1 MRHIDLYIYYIIRYI
16 ILSFIS
22 IALLVGFIIEK
33 PIYILN
39 LASKPLS
46 EYGIKYKSIEGSLI
60 SGFKLQEINYQ
71 DNIIANSAELKID
84 WDSLKDRKLL
94 IDNLTLNRVHIKKD
108 YLKSIIESNSRSD
121 NSNSSL
127 PFDRIFIKKAHI
139 DIEDIIYDNY
149 KINSASLDIK
159 NFRTDIKNEYIGD
172 IKFKLDSNI
181 TNFNIK
187 ANITKNNNFKLKGN
201 IEPKRRF
208 LEPFLKEKNITLKKI
223 PKLYIDTN
231 GDLKRL
237 KYYISVNRL
246 ALNYLKYKVDSKK
259 LIFNGNYNIEK
270 RDISI
275 DIDTILDTNLAKLKL
290 KGSSSFNLDDINK
303 SLRFRVKSNI
313 KTNNLSI
320 VKPYNINGDI
330 NLNVSGD
337 IKKLKY
343 SLFTN
348 RLKIRDNK
356 YRVESRKLI
365 VNGSYNIVKKDVNIK
380 NIDTILNSN
389 LANLKLKGSSSFNLD
404 DINKSLK
411 FRVKSNIKAHNLSIV
426 KLYNI
431 SGDFNLNSSGNMK
444 KLKYNLLTRGLKIK
458 NKKYRVDTKRL
469 IVNGIYSIL
478 KKDVNITKMDTILNS
493 NIARVKLKG
502 DTHFNLKD
510 INNTLGFHIKSNIT
524 PKKEFIDEYIK
535 DKNITIKRV
544 ATINLNAN
552 GTLKK
557 VDFKINLKDLRANR
571 EDIDF
576 KLSSLF
582 LNGYSRVL
590 NGDTKVNI
598 KSRFLSNVAN
608 GVIKDR
614 LQLNFKD
621 INGTLHSKGDI
632 KLLFKPKFINRFI
645 KDKNITDTTIL
656 NNPPNADI
664 NIDINRDRIN
674 GAINIISSSKNMKFS
689 IISKF
694 NGDYTNPKLIRSNSK
709 IIIKKFNAFGVNL
722 NPLIPIYLTVVNSKK
737 GAFAKIDSKRVKL
750 NITTRDYDNI
760 RFNIDTRKL
769 YLYRIVKLPDELHH
783 KFIELHLKG
792 DMRVSKKYFNIN
804 GDIYSNKKFKAKIS
818 AKNSFKGLKAYLNT
832 SHIKLNSYGNIDKKD
847 IKLNIQIDSILELQK
862 EIGKL
867 YPLNIAKV
875 DGSLDIKSK
884 LRGKK
889 VWLNITSPKIEFDG
903 FNIEDIDI
911 DGDYKKDVITLNRLN
926 LQTTGFKD
934 KKFNKKIGLNRKGKI
949 YLGEKRDILIDMLPN
964 ILIIAKG
971 GKKSLRGK
979 LFIKNLPIGHPDYG
993 TMFLNTNITY
1003 KENGNKKSITGN
1015 IYSKKM
1021 KLFYEAKFLDI
1032 AYDPDVIVVTKKSKK
1047 IKKRLDDNSFLNDTY
1062 INIKLKA
1069 PKAEYKTPDIDLN
1082 FDVNLNI
1089 NKAFGEPISLLG
1101 RIEDINGHYD
1111 QVPKRFKIVNSTIL
1125 FKGGEKINPL
1135 LDIKV
1140 EYELPQVMIYID
1152 IGGDASRP
1160 KIEFSS
1166 EPPMPKKDI
1175 MSYLLLGVST
1185 AKLTNGEGSIG
1196 REAELF
1202 ILNQAARDFAY
1213 DFNLDR
1219 LFIKDDGT
1227 GDGYIIE
1234 AGKKITKHNMLIIES
1249 SKEGNSYILE
1259 HEFDK
1264 SVKLRVGQ
1272 HQKEH
1277 PSESIDIFYRKRFK

>member
-1 MRHIDLYIYYIIRYI
+1 MRHIDLYIYYIIRYT
-16 ILSFIS
+16 ILFITL
-22 IALLVGFIIEK
+22 IAILLGFIVEK
-33 PIYILN
+33 PALILK

-46 EYGIKYKSIEGSLI
+46 EYGIKYKSIEGGLI
-60 SGFKLQEINYQ
+60 SGFKLKEFNYQ
-71 DNIIANSAELKID
+71 DKITANSAELKID
-84 WDSLKDRKLL
+84 WDSLRNRELL
-94 IDNLTLNRVHIKKD
+94 IDNLTLNRVHIKEN
-108 YLKSIIESNSRSD
+108 YLKSLIESNSSSED
-121 NSNSSL
+121 SNSSL
-127 PFDRIFIKKAHI
+127 PFDEVIIKNAQI
-139 DIEDIIYDNY
+139 DIENIIYDNY
-149 KINSASLDIK
+149 KVNSANLEIK
-159 NFRTDIKNEYIGD
+159 NFKTDIKSKYRGD

-181 TNFNIK
+181 TNLNLI
-187 ANITKNNNFKLKGN
+187 ANITKDNNFKLKGN

-208 LEPFLKEKNITLKKI
+208 LEPFLKEQNITLKKT
-223 PKLYIDTN
+223 PKFYIDTS
-231 GDLKRL
+231 GDLKKI
-237 KYYISVNRL
+237 KYHLLVNRL
-246 ALNYLKYKVDSKK
+246 GIDYLKYSIDSKK

-290 KGSSSFNLDDINK
+290 KGSSSFNLDDINR
-303 SLRFRVKSNI
+303 SLKFRVKSNI
-313 KTNNLSI
+313 KTDNLSI
-320 VKPYNINGDI
+320 IKPYNINGDI
-330 NLNVSGD
+330 NLNASGD
-337 IKKLKY
+337 MKKIRY
-343 SLFTN
+343 SLLTN
-348 RLKIRDNK
+348 SLKIKDKK
-356 YRVESRKLI
+356 YRVDSRRLI

-380 NIDTILNSN
+380 KIDTILNSN

-411 FRVKSNIKAHNLSIV
+411 FRVKSNIKTNNLSII
-426 KLYNI
+426 KPYNI
-431 SGDFNLNSSGNMK
+431 SGDINLNSSGDMK
-444 KLKYNLLTRGLKIK
+444 SLKYSLLTHSLKVN
-458 NKKYRVDTKRL
+458 NKKYSIDSKRL
-469 IVNGIYSIL
+469 IVNGGYSIL
-478 KKDVNITKMDTILNS
+478 KRDVNITKIDTILNS
-493 NIARVKLKG
+493 NIAKLKLRG
-502 DTHFNLKD
+502 DTHLNLKD
-510 INNTLGFHIKSNIT
+510 INNSLGFNIKSNIT
-524 PKKEFIDEYIK
+524 PKKEFIEEYIK

-557 VDFKINLKDLRANR
+557 VNFKINLKDLRAKR
-571 EDIDF
+571 EDIDL

-590 NGDTKVNI
+590 NGDTKVDI
-598 KSRFLSNVAN
+598 KSKFLSNVAD
-608 GVIKDR
+608 GVIRDK
-614 LQLNFKD
+614 LKLNFKD
-621 INGTLHSKGDI
+621 INRTINSKGEFN
-632 KLLFKPKFINRFI
+632 LLFKSKYINRFI
-645 KDKNITDTTIL
+645 KDRNITDINIL
-656 NNPPNADI
+656 NNPKANI
-664 NIDINRDRIN
+664 KIDINSHKIN
-674 GAINIISSSKNMKFS
+674 GEISIINSSKNMNFS
-689 IISKF
+689 IKSRF
-694 NGDYTNPKLIRSNSK
+694 NGDYTNPKLIKSDSK
-709 IIIKKFNAFGVNL
+709 ITIKKFNGFGVNL
-722 NPLIPIYLTVVNSKK
+722 NPLTPLYLTINSNRR
-737 GAFAKIDSKRVKL
+737 GAFAKLNSKRIKL

-760 RFNIDTRKL
+760 KFNIDTRKL
-769 YLYRIVKLPDELHH
+769 YLYKIVKLPDELHH
-783 KFIELHLKG
+783 KFIELNLKG

-804 GDIYSNKKFKAKIS
+804 GYIKSNKRFKAMIN
-818 AKNSFKGLKAYLNT
+818 AKNSIKGLKAYLDT
-832 SHIKLNSYGNIDKKD
+832 PHLKLNAYGNIAKKD
-847 IKLNIQIDSILELQK
+847 IKLDIKIDSILELQK
-862 EIGKL
+862 EIKKL
-867 YPLNIAKV
+867 YPIDIAKI
-875 DGSLDIKSK
+875 DGLLDIKAK
-884 LRGKK
+884 LRGKQI
-889 VWLNITSPKIEFDG
+889 WLNIVSPKIELNG
-903 FNIEDIDI
+903 FNIEQIDI
-911 DGDYKKDVITLNRLN
+911 DGDYKKDVITLNRVN
-926 LQTTGFKD
+926 LKTTGFED
-934 KKFNKKIGLNRKGKI
+934 EKFNKKIGLNRKGKI

-971 GKKSLRGK
+971 DKKSLRGK

-993 TMFLNTNITY
+993 TMFLSTNITY
-1003 KENGNKKSITGN
+1003 KQNNKKKSITGD

-1032 AYDPDVIVVTKKSKK
+1032 AYDPDVVVVTKKSKK
-1047 IKKRLDDNSFLNDTY
+1047 IKKRFDDNSFLNDTF

-1069 PKAEYKTPDIDLN
+1069 PRAEYKTPDIDLN

-1089 NKAFGEPISLLG
+1089 NKAFGEPLSLLG

-1111 QVPKRFKIVNSTIL
+1111 QVPKRFKIVNSTVL

-1135 LDIKV
+1135 LDIRV
-1140 EYELPQVMIYID
+1140 EYELPQVIIYID

-1185 AKLTNGEGSIG
+1185 AKLSNGEGSIG

-1227 GDGYIIE
+1227 GDGYIVE